1 MRIIFPAL
9 ILAFGLLAT
18 TSAFAGDKV
27 LVGLYLA
34 GNGPVRPGTVLA
46 SEKMEYRL
54 RAVFGFKHY
63 KLIKAQEIA
72 LDDPWEQWVMPRRD
86 FFIRMEPLPW
96 RTGDTR
102 LVDYAI
108 YKDGFIIAKG
118 RYEPQP
124 DTPLFINGPDFNQGR
139 FIFVLDAR

>member
-1 MRIIFPAL
+1 
-9 ILAFGLLAT
+9 
-18 TSAFAGDKV
+18 
-27 LVGLYLA
+27 
-34 GNGPVRPGTVLA
+34 
-46 SEKMEYRL
+46 
-54 RAVFGFKHY
+54 
-63 KLIKAQEIA
+63 
-72 LDDPWEQWVMPRRD
+72 MPRRD

-118 RYEPQP
+118 RYEPRP

-139 FIFVLDAR
+139 FIFVLEAH